1 MIPKFRIWDWWRMIY
16 DPGVGFMEWKY
27 TYRISDIFNEYAQE
41 PMQFTWLQDK
51 NHKDIYEWDILES
64 TRPAKDRYLVVWDEG
79 DAAFY
84 AKDMHFGSL
93 WKIPNN
99 QNCVIIGNAYEN
111 PELMDQ

>member
-1 MIPKFRIWDWWRMIY
+1 MDYNVCLGSWNMAVNNDFNFI
-16 DPGVGFMEWKY
+16 GFLW
-27 TYRISDIFNEYAQE
+27 TQIL

-51 NHKDIYEWDILES
+51 NHKDIYEGDILES

-99 QNCVIIGNAYEN
+99 QNCVIIGNMYEN
-111 PELMDQ
+111 TDLTDQ